1 MMTERPHRGGELYR
15 LAVANKVIRLGL
27 VRRNDQGEMEA
38 TPAMVEMDMPI
49 EPDEIDYSMVRRQQS
64 RDAWRFGRHR

>member
-1 MMTERPHRGGELYR
+1 MMTEGQQRGAELYR

-49 EPDEIDYSMVRRQQS
+49 EPDEIDYGVVRRQQL
-64 RDAWRFGRHR
+64 RDAWRFGRRR